1 MDQKE
6 IRSGSAGINGEVKSG
21 TSGIGGE
28 DKKRDPLSGES

>member
-1 MDQKE
+1 MEKKG

-21 TSGIGGE
+21 TSGIEGE

>member
-28 DKKRDPLSGES
+28 DKKKIIE